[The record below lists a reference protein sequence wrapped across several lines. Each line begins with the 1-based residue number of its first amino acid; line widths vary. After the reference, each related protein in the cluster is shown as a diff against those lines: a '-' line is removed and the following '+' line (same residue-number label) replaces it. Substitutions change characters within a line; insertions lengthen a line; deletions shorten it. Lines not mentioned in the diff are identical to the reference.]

1 MATNRINYS
10 AKFNKIATNMDYRET
25 ENATD
30 KLFNDDRKKG
40 TVFISHRHDD
50 EAFAGDFVDFLI
62 TIGVPSETIF
72 CSSLPGNDVEYKI
85 DKEIN
90 DALIS
95 SVCNILLLSDD
106 YYNSAYCLNECGI
119 IWFQNYN
126 YNVTFI
132 PIGINDMSV
141 DKMKGFVNGDY
152 KLRDINN
159 DSDIY
164 YIVDK
169 LQKLGFSIV
178 SSHQS
183 ISRAIEALKKRYLE
197 DIAKKTKIESVIESV
212 VELPI
217 VDDEYVLYSFII
229 EKKKKTVLCSDF
241 KQWVHDNELIGIDVD
256 NAFDIVS
263 AYKDNKRKDNCLE
276 LSINEFKRILSDK
289 IIAEQ
294 SVESKKKHQFFAINT
309 LNKLID
315 ENKIPDETL
324 LLLLY
329 MKENNTIKFGVR
341 WKAKDEI
348 ANIENW
354 EIIQGMDNCLSS
366 GYETGTKILIDNNLA
381 YPSGFTEYENPREY
395 TLYPSLKESINNE
408 KTLFEDLFK
417 TVEKEHSLIH

>member
-1 MATNRINYS
+1 M
-10 AKFNKIATNMDYRET
+10 
-25 ENATD
+25 
-30 KLFNDDRKKG
+30 
-40 TVFISHRHDD
+40 
-50 EAFAGDFVDFLI
+50 
-62 TIGVPSETIF
+62 
-72 CSSLPGNDVEYKI
+72 
-85 DKEIN
+85 
-90 DALIS
+90 
-95 SVCNILLLSDD
+95 
-106 YYNSAYCLNECGI
+106 
-119 IWFQNYN
+119 
-126 YNVTFI
+126 
-132 PIGINDMSV
+132 
-141 DKMKGFVNGDY
+141 
-152 KLRDINN
+152 
-159 DSDIY
+159 
-164 YIVDK
+164 
-169 LQKLGFSIV
+169 
-178 SSHQS
+178 
-183 ISRAIEALKKRYLE
+183 
-197 DIAKKTKIESVIESV
+197 
-212 VELPI
+212 
-217 VDDEYVLYSFII
+217 
-229 EKKKKTVLCSDF
+229 
-241 KQWVHDNELIGIDVD
+241 IGIDVD